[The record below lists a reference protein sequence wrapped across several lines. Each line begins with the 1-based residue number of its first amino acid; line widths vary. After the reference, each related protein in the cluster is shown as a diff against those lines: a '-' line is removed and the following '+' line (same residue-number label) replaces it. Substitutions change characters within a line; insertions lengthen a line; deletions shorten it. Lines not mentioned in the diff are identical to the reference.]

1 MITDR
6 TTAPS
11 STNNSVSREGFG
23 AITKGAVVPA
33 PAITPTANDPT
44 SQLAHPSRRT
54 ILRDITGSV
63 GGLSAAALAGVAGLV
78 NAGKFSDTNA

>member
-11 STNNSVSREGFG
+11 STNS
-23 AITKGAVVPA
+23 
-33 PAITPTANDPT
+33 
-44 SQLAHPSRRT
+44 
-54 ILRDITGSV
+54 SV